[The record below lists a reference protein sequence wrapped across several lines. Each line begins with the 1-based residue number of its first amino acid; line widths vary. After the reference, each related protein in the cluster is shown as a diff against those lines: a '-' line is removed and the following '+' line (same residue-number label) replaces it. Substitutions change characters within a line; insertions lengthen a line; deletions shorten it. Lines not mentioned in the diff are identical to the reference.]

1 MKRKRGLLTV
11 LTMAALIV
19 FAAFNT
25 AANCKKEPVETQHE
39 CKFEQA
45 WTYDG
50 SEHWHKCVGE
60 GAPHATKC
68 RIKPRTSGTAA
79 L

>member
-45 WTYDG
+45 WTYNE

-68 RIKPRTSGTAA
+68 RIKPRTSGTTGK
-79 L
+79 

>member
-25 AANCKKEPVETQHE
+25 AANCKK
-39 CKFEQA
+39 
-45 WTYDG
+45 
-50 SEHWHKCVGE
+50 
-60 GAPHATKC
+60 
-68 RIKPRTSGTAA
+68 
-79 L
+79 